1 MVWLTPRGG
10 RDAIDGIE
18 QRADGQC
25 VLKARVR
32 AAAIEGEAN
41 AALVALLA
49 IPPAFRRAIYRFSP
63 ARRRASSG

>member
-1 MVWLTPRGG
+1 MRTQGT
-10 RDAIDGIE
+10 
-18 QRADGQC
+18 
-25 VLKARVR
+25 VR
-32 AAAIEGEAN
+32 AAATEGEAN